1 MIAAL
6 FLTTNFLSPGF
17 ADNIA
22 LPEIGDPSGNVLS
35 PAAEKQLGQAF
46 MRSIRAYQPVI
57 TDPLMSSYIESL
69 GARLVRKSADPGRQ
83 FHFFLIHDNQINAF
97 AGPGGYIGV
106 YTGLFLA
113 TESESELAS
122 VVAHEIAHVTQNHL
136 VRTFDAM
143 QRLSL
148 PMAAL
153 AVAALV
159 LGAAT
164 DNTDAGLAAA
174 TGIQA
179 GMAQQ
184 QINFT
189 RYHEEEADRLGIQ
202 NLAGADFDPHAMPV
216 FFGRM
221 GKATRLYDDGTLPEF
236 LRTHPVTSNRIA
248 DARGRADDYPYR
260 QRPDSLEYH
269 LVRAA
274 LRVSSFS
281 SAKDAVTNF
290 RKTLNGKRYRNEE
303 AERYGYALALTANKQ
318 YGKAKKQLDILQRN
332 RPEQLAYMIAQ
343 AKVLKES
350 GQPDKGLQVLRDG
363 LDLYPGNYALTL
375 HYANALLDQGKAAK
389 ALKLLEDQARG
400 RPDDEQIYKLLAR
413 AAGESGS
420 RSLGHQYLSD
430 YYYLSGQL
438 EPAIQQLQ
446 IAMEDDTADYYQSA
460 QMAARMNQLR
470 GELAELRQRTR

>member
-1 MIAAL
+1 MVAAL
-6 FLTTNFLSPGF
+6 FLATNGLSPGF
-17 ADNIA
+17 ADEIA
-22 LPEIGDPSGNVLS
+22 LPEIGDPSGNLLS
-35 PAAEKQLGQAF
+35 PVAEKRLGQAF
-46 MRSIRAYQPVI
+46 MRSIRGSQPII
-57 TDPLMSSYIESL
+57 TDPLMSTYIESL
-69 GARLVRKSADPGRQ
+69 GARLVRKSANPGRP

-153 AVAALV
+153 AIAAIV

-202 NLAGADFDPHAMPV
+202 NLAGADFDPHAMPT

-221 GKATRLYDDGTLPEF
+221 GKSTRLYDDGTLPEF

-248 DARGRADDYPYR
+248 DARGRAADYPYR

-274 LRVSSFS
+274 LRVWSFPS
-281 SAKDAVTNF
+281 TKDAVTNF
-290 RKTLNGKRYRNEE
+290 RKTLNGKRYRNEQ
-303 AERYGYALALTANKQ
+303 AERYGYTLALIANKQ
-318 YGKAKKQLDILQRN
+318 YAKAKEQLNILQRN
-332 RPEQLAYMIAQ
+332 HPEQLAYMIAQ
-343 AKVLKES
+343 ADVLGKP

-375 HYANALLDQGKAAK
+375 HYANTLLDQGKAGE
-389 ALKLLEDQARG
+389 ALKLLEAQARG
-400 RPDDEQIYKLLAR
+400 RPNDDQIYKLLAR

-438 EPAIQQLQ
+438 EPAIQQLR
-446 IAMEDDTADYYQSA
+446 IAMEDDTVDYYQSA
-460 QMAARMNQLR
+460 QLAARMKQLR
-470 GELAELRQRTR
+470 GELADLRQRTR